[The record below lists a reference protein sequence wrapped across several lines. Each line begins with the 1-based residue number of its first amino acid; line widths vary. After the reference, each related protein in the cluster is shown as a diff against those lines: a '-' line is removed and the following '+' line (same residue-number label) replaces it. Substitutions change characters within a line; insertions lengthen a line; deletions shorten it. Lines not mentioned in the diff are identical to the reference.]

1 MHCAARGGHC
11 HILRGLRANR
21 GNVNVRDKLGR
32 TPLFYAVLAR
42 SRECCDFLL
51 AQGCDSRVMDKDG
64 KTAFDYQDDAY
75 VNDGRSTYRSQD
87 NGSCR
92 PTPRDRFAE

>member
-1 MHCAARGGHC
+1 
-11 HILRGLRANR
+11 
-21 GNVNVRDKLGR
+21 
-32 TPLFYAVLAR
+32 
-42 SRECCDFLL
+42 
-51 AQGCDSRVMDKDG
+51 MDKDG